1 MRNNEPRGP
10 AAPRASQLGPSPSRP
25 PVEAAPHWGP
35 PPPAGHPLG
44 TNLRPSAHTRGVEV
58 KLSWAAPAPRR
69 PLPPP
74 RPAPSPH
81 PDGPPTA
88 QRGPE
93 RRPRRLLPAP
103 AAETPLG
110 PRRRE
115 AQVQYRK
122 VGDQEL
128 HRKPRDVSCLGVP
141 LWTHQVQG
149 TLFTR
154 AEGVDT
160 LALPVART
168 SAQVKRAGSI
178 Q

>member
-10 AAPRASQLGPSPSRP
+10 AAPRASQLCPSPSRP

-81 PDGPPTA
+81 PAGPPTA
-88 QRGPE
+88 QPGPE

-103 AAETPLG
+103 APETPLG

-115 AQVQYRK
+115 AQLLLKNQEGDSQHPAHICTWHQLQA
-122 VGDQEL
+122 VGD
-128 HRKPRDVSCLGVP
+128 
-141 LWTHQVQG
+141 
-149 TLFTR
+149 
-154 AEGVDT
+154 
-160 LALPVART
+160 
-168 SAQVKRAGSI
+168 
-178 Q
+178 